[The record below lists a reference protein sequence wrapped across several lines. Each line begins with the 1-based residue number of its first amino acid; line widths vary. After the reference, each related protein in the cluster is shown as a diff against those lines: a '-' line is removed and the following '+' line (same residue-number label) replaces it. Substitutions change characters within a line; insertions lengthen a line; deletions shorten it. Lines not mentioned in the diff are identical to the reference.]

1 MATIEEQV
9 NVAVKPVSDKPL
21 EKTKIRRAEC
31 ISGSS
36 FFLFTKRVF
45 DIVFSFLGL
54 FITLIPMVIV
64 GVIVKLDSKGP
75 AIYRQER
82 LGLGGKSF
90 YIYKFRSMR
99 EDAEKDGARWAE
111 KDDDRITKVG
121 RILRTFRIDELPQFY
136 NVLTG
141 DMSFVGP
148 RPERPCFYEEFATY
162 IDGFDQR
169 LAVKPGITG
178 WAQVC
183 GGYELLPEEKI
194 LYDIE
199 YMEQRSFLMDLKCL
213 LLTVKVVIK
222 GIGSR

>member
-1 MATIEEQV
+1 MAVTEEHASI
-9 NVAVKPVSDKPL
+9 AVKPISDKPA
-21 EKTKIRRAEC
+21 EKTKIRKAER
-31 ISGSS
+31 IGGGL
-36 FFLFTKRVF
+36 FFLFLKRAF
-45 DIVFSFLGL
+45 DIIFSFLGL
-54 FITLIPMVIV
+54 CVTLLPMVIV
-64 GVIVKLDSKGP
+64 GIIVKLDSKGP
-75 AIYRQER
+75 AIYKQER
-82 LGLGGKSF
+82 LGLGGKRF
-90 YIYKFRSMR
+90 CIYKFRSMR

-136 NVLTG
+136 NVLIG
-141 DMSFVGP
+141 NMSFVGP

-162 IDGFDQR
+162 IDGFEQR

-199 YMEQRSFLMDLKCL
+199 YMEKRSFLMDLKCL